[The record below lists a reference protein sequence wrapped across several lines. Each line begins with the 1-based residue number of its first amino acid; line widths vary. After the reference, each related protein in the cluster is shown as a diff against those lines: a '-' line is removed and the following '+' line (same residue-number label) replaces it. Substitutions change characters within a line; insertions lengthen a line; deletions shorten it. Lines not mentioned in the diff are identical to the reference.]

1 MTGSLL
7 ALVTASD
14 FGGVFGMAVSLWLF
28 TAMNGFV
35 TANAISGAMADFPTR
50 AGAVSALMGAIQY
63 GSGVIGSAVAGT
75 FADGTPWPMG
85 WVIAIGGVG
94 SLGCSLFV
102 NRRFSIVSKG

>member
-1 MTGSLL
+1 MRP
-7 ALVTASD
+7 TA
-14 FGGVFGMAVSLWLF
+14 SLWLF

-35 TANAISGAMADFPTR
+35 AANAISGALADFPMR

-63 GSGVIGSAVAGT
+63 GSGVAGSAVAGT

-94 SLGCSLFV
+94 SLGCSFIASASWRGPLSHFDADEAK
-102 NRRFSIVSKG
+102 NR